1 MDAIVSARV
10 PIALKERGNGI
21 LHDIGSTPTQLINAA
36 YQFVLA
42 EHELPKPHDPLEG
55 MRGAKRELTDEQA
68 LELSQRLAGL
78 ERREM
83 ASIVHYD
90 GEAYVRRAAW
100 SATSTLPAAPSPSSA
115 PASLSTTSGRSTPR
129 SEVLLRSSEGRDA
142 SFSPA
147 PAAACAGRRSLPAD
161 APRGRPSPSRRDPRR
176 RA

>member
-1 MDAIVSARV
+1 MPFA
-10 PIALKERGNGI
+10 ALKGYYDLIRERER
-21 LHDIGSTPTQLINAA
+21 TVEPRR
-36 YQFVLA
+36 
-42 EHELPKPHDPLEG
+42 ELP
-55 MRGAKRELTDEQA
+55 DEQA

-90 GEAYVRRAAW
+90 GEAYVTTRGLVSDIDLAAR
-100 SATSTLPAAPSPSSA
+100 TLTVVRTRIP
-115 PASLSTTSGRSTPR
+115 STTSGRSMP
-129 SEVLLRSSEGRDA
+129 EGEILLRSSEGRDA

-161 APRGRPSPSRRDPRR
+161 APRGRPSPSRRDPRC